1 MKKTYILFFLIIFLI
16 ITTSLATIIIYNKYK
31 VLDITT
37 LEIDFEV
44 KNTIGFNTD
53 TDNLHF
59 GIIPP
64 GTQVIR
70 EFNIANDFQKTIK
83 IYMKINTPT
92 RDWFKLSENNFHLQP
107 NQTKT
112 IQLSITTPQ
121 NTPYNNH
128 TAKLNIF
135 SLRT

>member
-1 MKKTYILFFLIIFLI
+1 MKKTYTLIILILFLI
-16 ITTSLATIIIYNKYK
+16 ITTSLATVIIYNKYK

-37 LEIDFEV
+37 LDIDFEV

-64 GTQVIR
+64 GSQVIR
-70 EFNIANDFQKTIK
+70 EFNINNDFQNPIK
-83 IYMKINTPT
+83 IYMKITPT
-92 RDWFKLSENNFHLQP
+92 QEWFKLSDNNFLLPP
-107 NQTKT
+107 NQSKT
-112 IQLSITTPQ
+112 IQLSIQPPI
-121 NTPYNNH
+121 NTPHKNY

>member
-1 MKKTYILFFLIIFLI
+1 MKKTYTLIILILFLI
-16 ITTSLATIIIYNKYK
+16 ITTSLATVIIYNKYK

-37 LEIDFEV
+37 LDIDFEV

-64 GTQVIR
+64 GSQVIR
-70 EFNIANDFQKTIK
+70 EFHINNDFQNPIK
-83 IYMKINTPT
+83 IYMRITPSQE
-92 RDWFKLSENNFHLQP
+92 WFKLSDNNFPLQP
-107 NQTKT
+107 NQSKT
-112 IQLSITTPQ
+112 IQLSIQPPT
-121 NTPYNNH
+121 NTPHKNY